1 METFTLVRT
10 GHLNHQGN
18 LFGGQLLKWV
28 DEFAWL
34 AAARDYCKSVLVTRA
49 MDNSEF
55 TSAVSNGSILRFHVE
70 RIHEGNTS
78 VRYSVTVFADMP
90 GHEVEKLIFKNTVT
104 FVSVDSMGKKSPLIK
119 ARTCRSTTIK

>member
-1 METFTLVRT
+1 MDTYTLVRT

-34 AAARDYCKSVLVTRA
+34 AATREYCASVLVTRA

-55 TSAVSNGSILRFHVE
+55 AHAVANGSILRFHME
-70 RIHEGNTS
+70 RVHEGKTS
-78 VRYSVTVFADMP
+78 VRYSVDVFADMP
-90 GHEVEKLIFKNTVT
+90 GQDDEILIFSNTVT
-104 FVSVDSMGKKSPLIK
+104 FVSVDAQGNKTTLKKSEHCR
-119 ARTCRSTTIK
+119 RT